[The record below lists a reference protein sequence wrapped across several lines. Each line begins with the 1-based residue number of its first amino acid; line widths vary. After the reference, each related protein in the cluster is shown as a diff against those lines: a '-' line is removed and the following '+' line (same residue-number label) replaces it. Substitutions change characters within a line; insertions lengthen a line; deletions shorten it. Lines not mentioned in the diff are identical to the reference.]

1 MSFVHLHV
9 HSEYSMLDATCRIPQ
24 LVARAAE
31 LEMPALALTDHGLM
45 CGVVEFVQ
53 AAQDEGIKPIIGCEL
68 YVAPKSRTEKNQAKK
83 YHHLTALARN
93 AQGYQNLMKLSSLG
107 YLEGFYYRPRVDKEL
122 LRQYGD
128 GLILL
133 SGCLQAEVPKLLLN
147 EDMDGAA
154 EVLRDYQAMV
164 GADNVYVELQDH
176 GIDDQQTIRPRLIEL
191 ANSLELPLVASND
204 VHFLHPED
212 HSAHE
217 VFINVASN
225 KSKEKRS
232 YPEQLYLKS
241 LEEMQALFSDVP
253 EAIENTVEVAER
265 CNVELDLTQTHLPE
279 FSVPESEASPESYL
293 ETLAWEG
300 LRERYYYYE
309 IGEEIEGRLK
319 HELEVIE
326 NMGYAAYFL
335 IVQDFIQYAKSQG
348 IPVGPGRGSSAG
360 SLVCY
365 ALGITNV
372 DPLKYGLIFERFLN
386 PDRIQ
391 LPDID
396 IDFCVRR
403 RDEVIDYVEDK
414 YGADHVAQ
422 IITFDTMAARS
433 AVRDVARVMAFS
445 FNDADRIAKQI
456 PFGTKLQS
464 AIDHSQELKK
474 MRDEEPDVA
483 KLLDVAP
490 KLEGLIRNPSTHA
503 AGVVI
508 APDEITEYAPLMK
521 LSDGAV
527 VTQYEMNALEEIGM
541 LKMDFLGLR
550 NLTVLDDTLQS
561 VERTGETPPDLDALS
576 LEDDET
582 YAMLQRGQT
591 AGVFQLEGS
600 GIRDMLVRLEP
611 QQFEDLIAVLALYRP
626 GPLESGMAESYI
638 ERKHGRETV
647 DYPHEK
653 LKAVLDDSYG
663 LPIYQDQ
670 LLRMARV
677 MAGFSY
683 AEADTLRK
691 AIGKKKKKL
700 MAQMRAKF
708 IDGCVD
714 NGVEQETAERLF
726 EDIEKFARYGF
737 VKAHSTA
744 YALISFWTAYLKA
757 HYPTHYMAALITSVT
772 SNADKVREYIN
783 ACRSLNIHVL
793 RPDVNESRGEFTPV
807 ELEDGTGAIRFG
819 LNAIKNVGEGAV
831 QAILNARA
839 EGPFESFLDLCRRV
853 KGVTLH
859 RDLLQCLIQAGA
871 FDGLGT
877 RKGQLEQVEIG
888 LEEADRARKERLS
901 GQSSLFGE
909 PDESEPSPHSS
920 ADEPQSTDEYAH
932 EELLK
937 MERELLGLY
946 VSGHPLDDLEDRL
959 ALFRSHAM
967 ADLKE
972 VPNETDL
979 RLAGQIEELTT
990 KTTRNGRTMA
1000 FLTLEDLTGQTEVVV
1015 FPNLYETTQELL
1027 DEDPV
1032 LVVEGKVE
1040 ERNGRRNVIANA
1052 IHRFEDT
1059 EASSVLNLR
1068 LDAEGID
1075 EARLKQLKSV
1085 LTQHAGP
1092 TPIVLYVMSNGSYRT
1107 VAAGEGVSVQ
1117 IDPGLIDEVEALLGP
1132 GTVKLA
1138 PRGARPRTGISST

>member
-9 HSEYSMLDATCRIPQ
+9 HSGYSLLDATCRIPQ

-53 AAQDEGIKPIIGCEL
+53 TAQEEGIKPIIGCEL
-68 YVAPKSRTEKNQAKK
+68 YVAPKSRTETNQSEK
-83 YHHLTALARN
+83 YYHLTALARN
-93 AQGYQNLMKLSSLG
+93 ERGYQNLMKLSSLG
-107 YLEGFYYRPRVDKEL
+107 YLEGFYYRPRVDKDL

-128 GLILL
+128 GLMLL
-133 SGCLQAEVPKLLLN
+133 SGCLQGEVPKLVLN
-147 EDMDGAA
+147 DDMEGAA
-154 EVLRDYQAMV
+154 QVLQQYQAFV
-164 GADNVYVELQDH
+164 GPDNVYVELQDH
-176 GIDDQQTIRPRLIEL
+176 GIDEQQTIRPKLIEL
-191 ANSLELPLVASND
+191 ARSLDLPLVASND

-212 HSAHE
+212 HPAHE

-232 YPEQLYLKS
+232 YPDELYLKS
-241 LEEMQALFSDVP
+241 PEQMRELFADVP
-253 EAIENTVEVAER
+253 EAVANTVEIAER

-279 FSVPESEASPESYL
+279 FEVPESEDSAGSYL
-293 ETLAWEG
+293 ETLAWKG
-300 LRERYYYYE
+300 VRERYDEVTAEVEERLRHE
-309 IGEEIEGRLK
+309 ID
-319 HELEVIE
+319 VICD
-326 NMGYAAYFL
+326 MGYAAYFL
-335 IVQDFIQYAKSQG
+335 IVQDFIRFAKSKD

-403 RDEVIDYVEDK
+403 RDEVMDYVEQK

-433 AVRDVARVMAFS
+433 AVRDVARVMGFS

-456 PFGTKLQS
+456 PFGTKLQD
-464 AIDHSQELKK
+464 AIDNSQELQT

-483 KLLDVAP
+483 RLLEVAP
-490 KLEGLIRNPSTHA
+490 KLEGMIRNPSTHA

-527 VTQYEMNALEEIGM
+527 VTQYEMNALEDIGM

-550 NLTVLDDTLQS
+550 NLTVLDDTLRS
-561 VERTGETPPDLDALS
+561 IRRMGEAPPDLDGLP
-576 LEDDET
+576 LDDEAT
-582 YAMLQRGQT
+582 YGMLQRGQT

-600 GIRDMLVRLEP
+600 GIREMLVRLEP
-611 QQFEDLIAVLALYRP
+611 EQFEDLIAVLALYRP

-638 ERKHGRETV
+638 ERKHGREEV

-653 LKAVLDDSYG
+653 LQDVLADSYG

-714 NGVEQETAERLF
+714 NGVEQETAEKLF

-744 YALISFWTAYLKA
+744 YALISYWTGYLKA
-757 HYPTHYMAALITSVT
+757 HYPTHYMAALITSVA

-783 ACRSLNIHVL
+783 ACRSLGIDVL
-793 RPDVNESRGEFTPV
+793 APDVNESRGEFTPV
-807 ELEDGTGAIRFG
+807 EREDGTGAIRFG

-831 QAILNARA
+831 EAILRAR
-839 EGPFESFLDLCRRV
+839 EGGPFESFLDVCRRV
-853 KGVTLH
+853 DAGSLS
-859 RDLLQCLIQAGA
+859 RDLLQSLIKAGA
-871 FDGLGT
+871 FDQLGT
-877 RKGQLEQVEIG
+877 RKGQREQVDVG

-909 PDESEPSPHSS
+909 ADAEPIEPAASE
-920 ADEPQSTDEYAH
+920 EPQSTDEYAH
-932 EELLK
+932 EDLLK

-946 VSGHPLDDLEDRL
+946 VSGHPLDDLEQRL
-959 ALFRSHAM
+959 ELFRSHAIAELKDV
-967 ADLKE
+967 ADETE
-972 VPNETDL
+972 V
-979 RLAGQIEELTT
+979 RLAGQIEEVTT
-990 KTTRNGRTMA
+990 KTTRNGRAMA

-1015 FPNLYETTQELL
+1015 FPDLYETRQDLL

-1032 LVVEGKVE
+1032 LVVEGKLE
-1040 ERNGRRNVIANA
+1040 ERNGRRNVIANDLRA
-1052 IHRFEDT
+1052 FEKL
-1059 EASSVLNLR
+1059 ESSSVLNVR
-1068 LDAEGID
+1068 LDADKVD
-1075 EARLKQLKSV
+1075 EARLRELKSV
-1085 LTQHAGP
+1085 LTQHPGA
-1092 TPIVLYVMSNGSYRT
+1092 TPIVLYVMANGGYRS
-1107 VAAGEGVSVQ
+1107 VAAGEGVRVQ
-1117 IDPGLIDEVEALLGP
+1117 IDPGLIQDVEALLGS

-1138 PRGARPRTGISST
+1138 PRGTRRRDAVGAS

>member
-24 LVARAAE
+24 LVTRAAE

-53 AAQDEGIKPIIGCEL
+53 AAKDEGIKPIIGCEL
-68 YVAPKSRTEKNQAKK
+68 YVAPKSRTEKKQTEK
-83 YHHLTALARN
+83 YYHLTALARN
-93 AQGYQNLMKLSSLG
+93 ATGYQNLMKLSSLG
-107 YLEGFYYRPRVDKEL
+107 YLEGFYYRPRVDKDL
-122 LRQYGD
+122 LRQHGD

-133 SGCLQAEVPKLLLN
+133 SGCLQGEVPRLILN
-147 EDMDGAA
+147 DDLDGAA
-154 EVLRDYQAMV
+154 QVLQGYQEIV
-164 GADNVYVELQDH
+164 GDENVYVELQDH
-176 GIDDQQTIRPRLIEL
+176 GIDDQQTIRPQLIEL
-191 ANSLELPLVASND
+191 ARSLDLPLVASND
-204 VHFLHPED
+204 VHFLYPAD

-232 YPEQLYLKS
+232 YPEELYLKS
-241 LEEMQALFSDVP
+241 PEEMRERFNDVP
-253 EAIENTVEVAER
+253 EAIENTLAIAER

-279 FSVPESEASPESYL
+279 FSVPESEDSPESYL

-300 LRERYYYYE
+300 LRERYDE
-309 IGEEIEGRLK
+309 ITDEIEERLK

-335 IVQDFIQYAKSQG
+335 IVQDFIQYAKSKD
-348 IPVGPGRGSSAG
+348 IPVGPGRGSAAG

-403 RDEVIDYVEDK
+403 RDEVIDYVEEK

-433 AVRDVARVMAFS
+433 AVRDVARVMEFS
-445 FNDADRIAKQI
+445 FSDADKIAKQI

-464 AIDHSQELKK
+464 AIDNSKELKT
-474 MRDEEPDVA
+474 MRDEEPNVA
-483 KLLDVAP
+483 QLLDVAP

-561 VERTGETPPDLDALS
+561 IERTGETPPDLDKLS

-611 QQFEDLIAVLALYRP
+611 RQFEDLIAVLALYRP

-638 ERKHGRETV
+638 KRKHGQEDV

-653 LKAVLDDSYG
+653 LKDVLNDSYG

-714 NGVEQETAERLF
+714 NGIEQKTAEKLF

-744 YALISFWTAYLKA
+744 YALISYWTAYLKA
-757 HYPTHYMAALITSVT
+757 HYATHYMAALITSVT
-772 SNADKVREYIN
+772 NNTDKVREYIN
-783 ACRSLNIHVL
+783 ACRSLDIDVL
-793 RPDVNESRGEFTPV
+793 RPDINESRGEFTPV

-831 QAILNARA
+831 QAILNARE
-839 EGPFESFLDLCRRV
+839 EGPFESFLDVCRRV
-853 KGVTLH
+853 DGVALH
-859 RDLLQCLIQAGA
+859 RDLLQCLLKAGA

-877 RKGQLEQVEIG
+877 RKGQLAQVEVG

-909 PDESEPSPHSS
+909 PDASDTPQQSESD
-920 ADEPQSTDEYAH
+920 APQSTDEYSH

-959 ALFRSHAM
+959 ALFRSHAI

-972 VPNETDL
+972 VANETEV

-990 KTTRNGRTMA
+990 KTTRNGHTMA
-1000 FLTLEDLTGQTEVVV
+1000 FLTLEDLTGQTEIVV
-1015 FPNLYETTQELL
+1015 FPNLYESSHDLL
-1027 DEDPV
+1027 DEDP
-1032 LVVEGKVE
+1032 LLIVEGKME
-1040 ERNGRRNVIANA
+1040 ERGGRRNVIANSLQP
-1052 IHRFEDT
+1052 FEEL

-1068 LDAEGID
+1068 LDADVID
-1075 EARLKQLKSV
+1075 EARLKELKSV
-1085 LTQHAGP
+1085 LAQHSGA
-1092 TPIVLYVMSNGSYRT
+1092 TPIRLYVMSDGSYRT
-1107 VAAGEGVSVQ
+1107 VAAGDGVRVR
-1117 IDPGLIDEVEALLGP
+1117 IDPALVDEVEALLGS

-1138 PRGARPRTGISST
+1138 PRKPRGRDAVGG

>member
-45 CGVVEFVQ
+45 CGLVEFVQ
-53 AAQDEGIKPIIGCEL
+53 SAQDEGIKPIVGCEL
-68 YVAPKSRTEKNQAKK
+68 YVAPRSRTEKKQTEK
-83 YHHLTALARN
+83 YYHLTALARN
-93 AQGYQNLMKLSSLG
+93 ATGYQNLMKLSSLG

-122 LRQYGD
+122 LRQYGE

-133 SGCLQAEVPKLLLN
+133 SGCLQGEVPRKILN
-147 EDMDGAA
+147 DDMDGAA
-154 EVLRDYQAMV
+154 EVLRTYREIV
-164 GADNVYVELQDH
+164 GDENVYVELQDH
-176 GIDDQQTIRPRLIEL
+176 GIDDQQTIRPKLIEL
-191 ANSLELPLVASND
+191 ARSLDLPLVASND
-204 VHFLHPED
+204 VHFLYPDD

-217 VFINVASN
+217 VFINVASS
-225 KSKEKRS
+225 KSKERRS
-232 YPEQLYLKS
+232 YPQGLYLKS
-241 LEEMQALFSDVP
+241 PEEMQELFADVP
-253 EAIENTVEVAER
+253 EAIENTVDIAER
-265 CNVELDLTQTHLPE
+265 CNVEIDLTQTHLPE
-279 FSVPESEASPESYL
+279 FTVPESEDSPESYL

-300 LRERYYYYE
+300 LRERYDE
-309 IGEEIEGRLK
+309 ITEEIQERLN
-319 HELEVIE
+319 HELDVIE

-335 IVQDFIQYAKSQG
+335 IVQDFIQYAKSKD
-348 IPVGPGRGSSAG
+348 IPVGPGRGSAAG

-403 RDEVIDYVEDK
+403 RDEVIDYVEEK

-433 AVRDVARVMAFS
+433 AVRDVARVMEFS
-445 FNDADRIAKQI
+445 FSDADRIAKQI
-456 PFGTKLQS
+456 PFGTKLQT
-464 AIDHSQELKK
+464 AIDSSQELQT
-474 MRDEEPDVA
+474 MRDEEPNVA
-483 KLLDVAP
+483 KLLEVAP

-550 NLTVLDDTLQS
+550 NLTVLDDTRKS
-561 VERTGETPPDLDALS
+561 IERTGETPPDLDTLP
-576 LEDDET
+576 LDDEAA

-638 ERKHGRETV
+638 KRKHGQEKV

-653 LKAVLDDSYG
+653 LQDVLDDSYG

-714 NGVEQETAERLF
+714 NGVEQETAEKLF

-757 HYPTHYMAALITSVT
+757 HYPTHYMAALITSVANNT
-772 SNADKVREYIN
+772 DKVREYIN
-783 ACRSLNIHVL
+783 ACRSLDIDVL

-807 ELEDGTGAIRFG
+807 ELEDGAGAIRFG

-831 QAILNARA
+831 KAILAAR
-839 EGPFESFLDLCRRV
+839 EDGPFESFLDVCRRV
-853 KGVTLH
+853 DAVALH
-859 RDLLQCLIQAGA
+859 RDLLHCLIRAGA
-871 FDGLGT
+871 FDALGT

-888 LEEADRARKERLS
+888 MEEADRARKERVS
-901 GQSSLFGE
+901 GQSSLFGDADE
-909 PDESEPSPHSS
+909 PESDERTSD
-920 ADEPQSTDEYAH
+920 AEPQSTHEYPH

-946 VSGHPLDDLEDRL
+946 VSGHPLDDLEHRL
-959 ALFRSHAM
+959 VLFRSHAI
-967 ADLKE
+967 ADLKD
-972 VPNETDL
+972 VSNETAV

-990 KTTRNGRTMA
+990 KTTRNGHTMA
-1000 FLTLEDLTGQTEVVV
+1000 FLTLEDLTGQTEIVV
-1015 FPNLYETTQELL
+1015 FPNLYETRRDLL
-1027 DEDPV
+1027 DEDPI
-1032 LVVEGKVE
+1032 LVVEGRME
-1040 ERNGRRNVIANA
+1040 ERNGRRNVIADSLQP
-1052 IHRFEDT
+1052 FEQM

-1068 LDAEGID
+1068 LDAEQID
-1075 EARLKQLKSV
+1075 EARLKELKAV
-1085 LTQHAGP
+1085 LTQHAGT
-1092 TPIVLYVMSNGSYRT
+1092 TPIHLYVMSNGSYRT
-1107 VAAGEGVSVQ
+1107 VAAGEGVRVQ
-1117 IDPGLIDEVEALLGP
+1117 IDPALIDAVEAILGP
-1132 GTVKLA
+1132 GTVRLA
-1138 PRGARPRTGISST
+1138 PRRSRGRDAVGA

>member
-45 CGVVEFVQ
+45 CGLVEFVQ
-53 AAQDEGIKPIIGCEL
+53 SAQDEGIKPILGCEL
-68 YVAPKSRTEKNQAKK
+68 YVAPRSRTEKKQTEK
-83 YHHLTALARN
+83 YYHLTALARN
-93 AQGYQNLMKLSSLG
+93 ATGYQNLMKLSSLG

-133 SGCLQAEVPKLLLN
+133 SGCLQGEVPRKILN
-147 EDMDGAA
+147 DDLDGAA
-154 EVLRDYQAMV
+154 EVLRTYQEIV
-164 GADNVYVELQDH
+164 GDENVYVELQDH
-176 GIDDQQTIRPRLIEL
+176 GIDDQQTIRPQLIDL
-191 ANSLELPLVASND
+191 ARSLDLPLVASND
-204 VHFLHPED
+204 VHFLYPED

-232 YPEQLYLKS
+232 YPEELYLKS
-241 LEEMQALFSDVP
+241 PEEMRERFNDVP
-253 EAIENTVEVAER
+253 EAIENTLDIAER
-265 CNVELDLTQTHLPE
+265 CNVEIDLTQTHLPE
-279 FSVPESEASPESYL
+279 FTVPESEDSPESYL

-300 LRERYYYYE
+300 LRERYAE
-309 IGEEIEGRLK
+309 ITAEIEARLN
-319 HELEVIE
+319 HELDVIE

-335 IVQDFIQYAKSQG
+335 IVQDFIRYAKSQD
-348 IPVGPGRGSSAG
+348 IPVGPGRGSAAG

-403 RDEVIDYVEDK
+403 RDEVIDYVEEK

-433 AVRDVARVMAFS
+433 AIRDVARVMEFS
-445 FNDADRIAKQI
+445 FNDADKIAKQI
-456 PFGTKLQS
+456 PFGTKLQA
-464 AIDHSQELKK
+464 AIDNSQELQK
-474 MRDEEPDVA
+474 MRDEESNVA
-483 KLLDVAP
+483 KLLEVAP

-550 NLTVLDDTLQS
+550 NLTVLDDTRKS
-561 VERTGETPPDLDALS
+561 IERTGETPPDLDTLP
-576 LEDDET
+576 LDDEAA

-638 ERKHGRETV
+638 KRKHGQEKV

-653 LKAVLDDSYG
+653 LQDVLDDSYG

-714 NGVEQETAERLF
+714 NGIEQKTAEKLF

-744 YALISFWTAYLKA
+744 YALISYWTAYLKA
-757 HYPTHYMAALITSVT
+757 HYPTHYMAALITSVANNT
-772 SNADKVREYIN
+772 DKVREYIN
-783 ACRSLNIHVL
+783 ACRSLGIDVL
-793 RPDVNESRGEFTPV
+793 RPDINESRGEFTPV

-819 LNAIKNVGEGAV
+819 LNAVKNVGEGAV
-831 QAILNARA
+831 NAILAARE
-839 EGPFESFLDLCRRV
+839 EGPFESFLDVCRRV
-853 KGVTLH
+853 DGVALH
-859 RDLLQCLIQAGA
+859 RDLLQCLIKAGA

-888 LEEADRARKERLS
+888 MEEADRARKERLS

-909 PDESEPSPHSS
+909 PDDESDAPQQGA

-946 VSGHPLDDLEDRL
+946 VSGHPLDDLEERL
-959 ALFRSHAM
+959 VLFRSHAI
-967 ADLKE
+967 ADLND
-972 VPNETDL
+972 VPNETDV

-990 KTTRNGRTMA
+990 KTTRNGHTMA
-1000 FLTLEDLTGQTEVVV
+1000 FLTLEDLTGQTEIVV
-1015 FPNLYETTQELL
+1015 FPNLYETVQDLL

-1032 LVVEGKVE
+1032 LVVDGKME
-1040 ERNGRRNVIANA
+1040 ERGGRRNVIANA
-1052 IHRFEDT
+1052 LRRFEDT

-1068 LDAEGID
+1068 LDADRID
-1075 EARLKQLKSV
+1075 EARLKELKSV
-1085 LTQHAGP
+1085 LTQHSGA
-1092 TPIVLYVMSNGSYRT
+1092 TPIRLYVMSNGSYRT
-1107 VAAGEGVSVQ
+1107 VAAGEGVRVT
-1117 IDPGLIDEVEALLGP
+1117 IDPELIDAVEALLGP
-1132 GTVKLA
+1132 GTTRLA
-1138 PRGARPRTGISST
+1138 PRTSRGRDAVGA

>member
-45 CGVVEFVQ
+45 CGLVEFVQ
-53 AAQDEGIKPIIGCEL
+53 SAQDEGIKPILGCEL
-68 YVAPKSRTEKNQAKK
+68 YVAPRSRTEKKQTEK
-83 YHHLTALARN
+83 YYHLTALARN
-93 AQGYQNLMKLSSLG
+93 ATGYQNLMKLSSLG

-133 SGCLQAEVPKLLLN
+133 SGCLQGEVPRKILN
-147 EDMDGAA
+147 DDLDGAA
-154 EVLRDYQAMV
+154 EVLRTYQEIV
-164 GADNVYVELQDH
+164 GDENVYVELQDH
-176 GIDDQQTIRPRLIEL
+176 GIDDQQTIRPQLIDL
-191 ANSLELPLVASND
+191 ARSLDLPLVASND
-204 VHFLHPED
+204 VHFLYPED

-232 YPEQLYLKS
+232 YPEELYLKS
-241 LEEMQALFSDVP
+241 PEEMRERFNDVP
-253 EAIENTVEVAER
+253 EAIENTLDIAER
-265 CNVELDLTQTHLPE
+265 CNVEIDLTQTHLPE
-279 FSVPESEASPESYL
+279 FTVPESEDSPESYL

-300 LRERYYYYE
+300 LRERYAE
-309 IGEEIEGRLK
+309 ITAEIEARLN
-319 HELEVIE
+319 HELDVIE

-335 IVQDFIQYAKSQG
+335 IVQDFIRYAKSQD
-348 IPVGPGRGSSAG
+348 IPVGPGRGSAAG

-403 RDEVIDYVEDK
+403 RDEVIDYVEEK

-433 AVRDVARVMAFS
+433 AIRDVARVMEFS
-445 FNDADRIAKQI
+445 FNDADKIAKQI
-456 PFGTKLQS
+456 PFGTKLQA
-464 AIDHSQELKK
+464 AIDNSQELQK
-474 MRDEEPDVA
+474 MRDEESNVA
-483 KLLDVAP
+483 KLLEVAP

-561 VERTGETPPDLDALS
+561 IERTGETPPDLDRLS
-576 LEDDET
+576 LEDEET

-638 ERKHGRETV
+638 KRKHGQEQV

-653 LKAVLDDSYG
+653 LQDVLDDSYG

-714 NGVEQETAERLF
+714 NGIEQKTAEKLF

-744 YALISFWTAYLKA
+744 YALISYWTAYLKA
-757 HYPTHYMAALITSVT
+757 HYPTHYMAALITSVANNT
-772 SNADKVREYIN
+772 DKVREYIN
-783 ACRSLNIHVL
+783 ACRSLGIDVL
-793 RPDVNESRGEFTPV
+793 RPDINESRGEFTPV

-819 LNAIKNVGEGAV
+819 LNAVKNVGEGAV
-831 QAILNARA
+831 NAILAARE
-839 EGPFESFLDLCRRV
+839 EGPFESFLDVCRRV
-853 KGVTLH
+853 DGVALH
-859 RDLLQCLIQAGA
+859 RDLLQCLIKAGA

-888 LEEADRARKERLS
+888 MEEADRARKERLS

-909 PDESEPSPHSS
+909 PDDESDAPQQGA

-946 VSGHPLDDLEDRL
+946 VSGHPLDDLEERL
-959 ALFRSHAM
+959 VLFRSHAI
-967 ADLKE
+967 ADLND
-972 VPNETDL
+972 VPNETDV

-990 KTTRNGRTMA
+990 KTTRNGHTMA
-1000 FLTLEDLTGQTEVVV
+1000 FLTLEDLTGQTEIVV
-1015 FPNLYETTQELL
+1015 FPNLYETVQDLL

-1032 LVVEGKVE
+1032 LVVDGKME
-1040 ERNGRRNVIANA
+1040 ERGGRRNVIANA
-1052 IHRFEDT
+1052 LRRFEDT

-1068 LDAEGID
+1068 LDADRID
-1075 EARLKQLKSV
+1075 EARLKELKSV
-1085 LTQHAGP
+1085 LTQHSGA
-1092 TPIVLYVMSNGSYRT
+1092 TPIRLYVMSNGSYRT
-1107 VAAGEGVSVQ
+1107 VAAGEGVRVT
-1117 IDPGLIDEVEALLGP
+1117 IDPELIDAVEALLGP
-1132 GTVKLA
+1132 GTTRLA
-1138 PRGARPRTGISST
+1138 PRTSRGRDAVGA

>member
-53 AAQDEGIKPIIGCEL
+53 AAQDEGIKPIVGCEL
-68 YVAPKSRTEKNQAKK
+68 YVAPKSRTERKQTEK

-93 AQGYQNLMKLSSLG
+93 ATGYQNLLKLSSLG

-128 GLILL
+128 GLVLL
-133 SGCLQAEVPKLLLN
+133 SGCLQAEVPKLLLDD
-147 EDMDGAA
+147 DMDGAA

-176 GIDDQQTIRPRLIEL
+176 GIDGQRTIRPQLIEL
-191 ANSLELPLVASND
+191 ARSLDLPLVASND

-232 YPEQLYLKS
+232 YPEELYLKS
-241 LEEMQALFSDVP
+241 AEEMQERFSDVP
-253 EAIENTVEVAER
+253 EAIRNTVDIAER
-265 CNVELDLTQTHLPE
+265 CNVELDLSQTHLPE
-279 FSVPESEASPESYL
+279 FTVPASEDSPESYL
-293 ETLAWEG
+293 ETLAWQG
-300 LRERYYYYE
+300 LRERYDE
-309 IGEEIEGRLK
+309 ITDEIEERMR
-319 HELEVIE
+319 HELDVIE

-403 RDEVIDYVEDK
+403 RDEVIDYVEAK

-433 AVRDVARVMAFS
+433 AVRDVARVMEFS
-445 FNDADRIAKQI
+445 FNDADRIAKQV

-464 AIDHSQELKK
+464 AIDNSQELKK

-483 KLLDVAP
+483 KLLEVAP

-561 VERTGETPPDLDALS
+561 IQRTGETPPDFDDLS
-576 LEDDET
+576 LDDAET

-638 ERKHGRETV
+638 KRKHGQEEV

-653 LKAVLDDSYG
+653 LKDVLDDSYG

-714 NGVEQETAERLF
+714 NGVEQQTAEKLF

-744 YALISFWTAYLKA
+744 YALISFWTGYLKA
-757 HYPTHYMAALITSVT
+757 HYPTHYMAALITSVANNT
-772 SNADKVREYIN
+772 DKVREYIN
-783 ACRSLNIHVL
+783 ACRSLGIDVL
-793 RPDVNESRGEFTPV
+793 RPDINESRGEFTPV
-807 ELEDGTGAIRFG
+807 ELEDGSGAIRFG

-831 QAILNARA
+831 QAILDARE
-839 EGPFESFLDLCRRV
+839 EGPFESFLDVCRRV
-853 KGVTLH
+853 DGVALH
-859 RDLLQCLIQAGA
+859 RDLLQCLIKAGA

-909 PDESEPSPHSS
+909 PDEAESRQRS
-920 ADEPQSTDEYAH
+920 ASDEPQSTDEYPH
-932 EELLK
+932 EDLLK

-946 VSGHPLDDLEDRL
+946 VSGHPLDDLEGRL
-959 ALFRSHAM
+959 ALFRSHAI
-967 ADLKE
+967 ADLKD
-972 VPNETDL
+972 VANETEV
-979 RLAGQIEELTT
+979 RLTGQIEELTT

-1000 FLTLEDLTGQTEVVV
+1000 FLTLEDLTGQTEIVV
-1015 FPNLYETTQELL
+1015 FPNLYETAQGLL

-1032 LVVEGKVE
+1032 LVVEGKME

-1052 IHRFEDT
+1052 IHRFADT
-1059 EASSVLNLR
+1059 ESSSVLNLR
-1068 LDAEGID
+1068 LDAEHVD
-1075 EARLKQLKSV
+1075 EARLKELKSV
-1085 LTQHAGP
+1085 LAQHDGA

-1107 VAAGEGVSVQ
+1107 VAAGDGVRVQ

-1132 GTVKLA
+1132 GTVRLA
-1138 PRGARPRTGISST
+1138 PPGSRQRHSIGPA